1 MPDLEQRD
9 NPYNV
14 TQASRIY
21 FLPNLMTAGN
31 LFCGFVAVIKCIQA
45 RLMTDA
51 GEYAAAHVGITALE
65 LYTQAVWCILLA
77 VVFDSLDGRLA
88 RLGGRTSLFGAE
100 FDSLADVVSF
110 GVAPALMVFFLILA
124 PREEYQWFRE
134 LGWFIAFIYLLCG
147 AVRLARFNVITNPL
161 LHRAEAESNKDF
173 VGLPIP
179 AAAGTVASLV
189 MLLLALAERERD
201 LRQWSV
207 GLVQRLPVDHA
218 VDEIDRVAVGR
229 EGHQDAAVADGLAA
243 LVDELGLEPDRRSV
257 GDDLHIMVGQPRQQ
271 RAARNVVDRPDL
283 VVYAAFLADRRADV
297 GRGRA
302 IAAAGEVEEHAVGRE
317 VDEVRGFQIFDR
329 GIIAPVEQR
338 HPIIVGA
345 HVHAPLVGADRAG
358 DGLLRDVGSIGLARR
373 LEVARKLAITI
384 HQERPHCSTL
394 EKKWPTAVTKALT
407 LFVQQVR
414 KTGRLLLSVA
424 AGRAAPPRTLG
435 PRLMR
440 HKPL

>member
-45 RLMTDA
+45 RLMTDV
-51 GEYAAAHVGITALE
+51 GEYAAAHAGLTALE
-65 LYTQAVWCILLA
+65 LYTEAVWCILLA

-124 PREEYQWFRE
+124 PRGEYQWFRE

-189 MLLLALAERERD
+189 LLLIALAERERD
-201 LRQWSV
+201 LRQWSL
-207 GLVQRLPVDHA
+207 GLPFLLMLVSFLMVSTIRYPSFKELNWETKARLRNFV
-218 VDEIDRVAVGR
+218 
-229 EGHQDAAVADGLAA
+229 LA
-243 LVDELGLEPDRRSV
+243 LVGICLVIALQKIAFFFLFLGYIAYGLFAHYQRGVRHAQMRALRRKV
-257 GDDLHIMVGQPRQQ
+257 VKMRQE
-271 RAARNVVDRPDL
+271 NS
-283 VVYAAFLADRRADV
+283 
-297 GRGRA
+297 
-302 IAAAGEVEEHAVGRE
+302 E
-317 VDEVRGFQIFDR
+317 
-329 GIIAPVEQR
+329 
-338 HPIIVGA
+338 
-345 HVHAPLVGADRAG
+345 
-358 DGLLRDVGSIGLARR
+358 
-373 LEVARKLAITI
+373 
-384 HQERPHCSTL
+384 
-394 EKKWPTAVTKALT
+394 
-407 LFVQQVR
+407 
-414 KTGRLLLSVA
+414 
-424 AGRAAPPRTLG
+424 
-435 PRLMR
+435 
-440 HKPL
+440 